1 MIDYDKLKQLESLF
15 IGLFHLDS
23 NCNLYIKSEKGI
35 NGNKVTYYEIN
46 GDIYFCIDEAITK
59 LNELTQPEP
68 KYKDCWYVG
77 VGGHPKCTKVL
88 NQNGYVV
95 CDETD
100 LEAIGL
106 HVTAYPTRVELI
118 EAQIKYWSDMRE
130 PQDEY
135 CNVSG
140 AKLGKHPD
148 NNTISEYHEL
158 VHEFYRPE
166 GTTGCQHENDRTA
179 YLTIPPQWKC
189 IKCGG
194 FYR

>member
-1 MIDYDKLKQLESLF
+1 MIDYDKLKIAHEICQESGYSF
-15 IGLFHLDS
+15 SYFFGGQAVEDNWTIYDLDS
-23 NCNLYIKSEKGI
+23 GPILDDGEDI
-35 NGNKVTYYEIN
+35 N
-46 GDIYFCIDEAITK
+46 DLITK
-59 LNELTQPEP
+59 LRELTQPEP

-77 VGGHPKCTKVL
+77 VGGHQKCTKVL

-106 HVTAYPTRVELI
+106 HVIAYATKAQLI
-118 EAQIKYWSDMRE
+118 EAQIEYWQSLRE

-140 AKLGKHPD
+140 AKLGKREP
-148 NNTISEYHEL
+148 T
-158 VHEFYRPE
+158 E
-166 GTTGCQHENDRTA
+166 GTTGCQHESDGEDYRYQCA
-179 YLTIPPQWKC
+179 HHYKC
-189 IKCGG
+189 TKCGE

>member
-23 NCNLYIKSEKGI
+23 DCNLYIKSEKGI

-59 LNELTQPEP
+59 LNELTQPKP

-88 NQNGYVV
+88 NQNGYAV

-140 AKLGKHPD
+140 AKLGRREP
-148 NNTISEYHEL
+148 T
-158 VHEFYRPE
+158 E
-166 GTTGCQHENDRTA
+166 GTTGCQHESKYKIGEVVERSEQSR
-179 YLTIPPQWKC
+179 LVELKC
-189 IKCGG
+189 IKCGE